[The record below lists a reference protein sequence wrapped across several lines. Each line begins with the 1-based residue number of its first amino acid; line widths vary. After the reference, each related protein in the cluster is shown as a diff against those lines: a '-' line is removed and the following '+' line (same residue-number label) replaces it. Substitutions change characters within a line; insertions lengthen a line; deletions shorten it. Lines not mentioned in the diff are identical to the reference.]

1 MAPKVRDHGGEQCEK
16 RCFSGVPWIE
26 RLAALDGIGHVGYSK
41 RQVWKPLGLTGLEAE
56 LGVPALQIDVLAD
69 DPNADRLNGVR
80 LSDPNDVL
88 NESGTDTTLAASG
101 KNREAVEVG
110 ETGARAFV
118 GNARNRAGV
127 LFGDEVSLA
136 AREIRGNPGVGA
148 ERRMLWAVVGVQT
161 EPQRDI
167 AVGGADERCDRGD
180 VRVYGLSDLHWRARA
195 GDSRWKTTLME
206 RAQCLHHPSGAPG
219 YQGAKIESGL
229 RSRHIDASHGLGCCL
244 YDYRLSVAWIFAQV
258 RWNDGLALEAHV
270 EMDIGRAITDRYL
283 FDFKVFLL
291 AHKLAQF
298 LTAVISRVK

>member
-69 DPNADRLNGVR
+69 DPDADLLDGVR
-80 LSDPNDVL
+80 LRDPNDVSDEVNADTAL
-88 NESGTDTTLAASG
+88 APSGQD
-101 KNREAVEVG
+101 REAVEVG

-127 LFGDEVSLA
+127 LFGDEISLA

-180 VRVYGLSDLHWRARA
+180 VRECSLSDLHWRKQVTVGGKQRCLKCRYHPMGAR
-195 GDSRWKTTLME
+195 
-206 RAQCLHHPSGAPG
+206 G
-219 YQGAKIESGL
+219 YQGSKIESGL
-229 RSRHIDASHGLGCCL
+229 RSRHIDASRAAG
-244 YDYRLSVAWIFAQV
+244 RLPGWIV
-258 RWNDGLALEAHV
+258 RCRLPL
-270 EMDIGRAITDRYL
+270 
-283 FDFKVFLL
+283 
-291 AHKLAQF
+291 
-298 LTAVISRVK
+298 